1 MIKIEKI
8 GMSDPDYRLNQY
20 ERETIISFNESPEQA
35 EIYTHNPALIRKLD
49 ALYESG
55 EYDMQF
61 RGAEDINGVQN
72 RSYAVP
78 KKWVKVS
85 PPRKVSE
92 EQRQKAREMML
103 RMRSDAQ

>member
-1 MIKIEKI
+1 MINIKKV
-8 GMSDPDYRLNQY
+8 GMSDPDYRLNLY
-20 ERETIISFNESPEQA
+20 ERETIITFNESPEQA

-55 EYDMQF
+55 EYDMQL
-61 RGAEDINGVQN
+61 RSAEDVNGVQN

-78 KKWVKVS
+78 KRWVKVG

-92 EQRQKAREMML
+92 EQRQKMAERLHRIKSE
-103 RMRSDAQ
+103 RR